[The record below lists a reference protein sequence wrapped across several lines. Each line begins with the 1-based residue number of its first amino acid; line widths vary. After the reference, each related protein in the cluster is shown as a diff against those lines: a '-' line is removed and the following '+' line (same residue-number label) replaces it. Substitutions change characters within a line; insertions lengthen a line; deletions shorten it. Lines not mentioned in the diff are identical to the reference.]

1 MANSDGSAEK
11 TQLARTEQ
19 AAIVLRQA
27 AGRAANLDE
36 TATRLVAYGNEQA
49 AALEQVRASMDS
61 VAAGV
66 EETSKVVHS
75 MARAQQALSDTAK
88 DVLGGLEGTTTGIQE
103 LATSF
108 TASKKDGDQLA
119 ASADGAASTVEELAR
134 SIKAVS
140 ANA

>member
-1 MANSDGSAEK
+1 MANDDAPGKYPEGYASTQK

-19 AAIVLRQA
+19 AAMVLRQA

-49 AALEQVRASMDS
+49 AAIEEVRASMDS

-75 MARAQQALSDTAK
+75 MARAQQTLS
-88 DVLGGLEGTTTGIQE
+88 ETTKE
-103 LATSF
+103 
-108 TASKKDGDQLA
+108 
-119 ASADGAASTVEELAR
+119 V
-134 SIKAVS
+134 
-140 ANA
+140 